1 MLEKLRRLVK
11 KQNTDAKIA
20 EEMELTGDGFTSAEN
35 PIPKSE
41 AFKSKPIIITVVI
54 IVIAI
59 AASVFLSHRVA
70 KPEDDASAEK
80 DRQAPSTDLIE
91 NDSTKSVP
99 GTYSELAK
107 FKAKQAEESAKDKK
121 TETKEEPLIKPRQK
135 SYQSI
140 PAAPAV
146 PQQPQ
151 VNYELEALQRQ
162 LKEKDAANRSPIEF
176 KVNR

>member
-20 EEMELTGDGFTSAEN
+20 EEMEPTGDGFTSAEN

-80 DRQAPSTDLIE
+80 DRQAPSTGLIE

-121 TETKEEPLIKPRQK
+121 TKTKEEPLIKPRQK

>member
-20 EEMELTGDGFTSAEN
+20 EEMEPTGDGFTSAEN

-80 DRQAPSTDLIE
+80 DRQAPSTGLIE

-162 LKEKDAANRSPIEF
+162 LKEKDAANRSSIEF

>member
-80 DRQAPSTDLIE
+80 DRQAPSTGLIE

>member
-80 DRQAPSTDLIE
+80 DRQAPSTGLIE

-162 LKEKDAANRSPIEF
+162 LKEKDAANRSPIKF

>member
-20 EEMELTGDGFTSAEN
+20 EEMEPTGDGFTSAEN

-59 AASVFLSHRVA
+59 AVSVFLSHRVA

-80 DRQAPSTDLIE
+80 DRQAPSTGLIE

-107 FKAKQAEESAKDKK
+107 FKAKQAEESVKDKK

>member
-80 DRQAPSTDLIE
+80 NRQAPSTGLIE

>member
-20 EEMELTGDGFTSAEN
+20 EEMEPTGDGFTSAEN

-41 AFKSKPIIITVVI
+41 AFKSKAIIITVVI

-80 DRQAPSTDLIE
+80 DRQAPSTGLIE

>member
-20 EEMELTGDGFTSAEN
+20 EEMETTGDGFTSAEN

-80 DRQAPSTDLIE
+80 DRQVPSTGLIE

>member
-1 MLEKLRRLVK
+1 MLEKLRCLVK

-20 EEMELTGDGFTSAEN
+20 EEMEPTGDGFTSAEN

-80 DRQAPSTDLIE
+80 DRQAPSTGLIE

>member
-20 EEMELTGDGFTSAEN
+20 EEMEPTGDGFTSAEN

-80 DRQAPSTDLIE
+80 DRQEPSTGLIE

>member
-59 AASVFLSHRVA
+59 ASSVFLSHRVA

-80 DRQAPSTDLIE
+80 DRQAPSTGLIE

>member
-59 AASVFLSHRVA
+59 VASVFLSHRVA

-80 DRQAPSTDLIE
+80 DRQAPSTGLIE

>member
-80 DRQAPSTDLIE
+80 DRQAPSTGLIE

-146 PQQPQ
+146 PQHPQ

>member
-20 EEMELTGDGFTSAEN
+20 EEMETTGDGFTSAEN

-80 DRQAPSTDLIE
+80 DRQAPSTGLIE

>member
-11 KQNTDAKIA
+11 KQNTDAEIA
-20 EEMELTGDGFTSAEN
+20 EEMEPTGDGFTSAEN

-70 KPEDDASAEK
+70 KPEDEASAEK
-80 DRQAPSTDLIE
+80 DRQAPSTGLIE

>member
-20 EEMELTGDGFTSAEN
+20 EEMEPTGDGFTSAEN

-59 AASVFLSHRVA
+59 AASVFFSHRVA
-70 KPEDDASAEK
+70 KPADDASAEK
-80 DRQAPSTDLIE
+80 DRLAPSTGLIE

>member
-1 MLEKLRRLVK
+1 MFEKLKQLVK
-11 KQNTDAKIA
+11 KQNTDAII
-20 EEMELTGDGFTSAEN
+20 ERDMEPAGDGFTSAEN
-35 PIPKSE
+35 PKPKSE

-54 IVIAI
+54 IIIAI
-59 AASVFLSHRVA
+59 AASIFLSHKVVTNND
-70 KPEDDASAEK
+70 KKSEETEK
-80 DRQAPSTDLIE
+80 QTVTTGIVE
-91 NDSTKSVP
+91 NDTTKALP

-107 FKAKQAEESAKDKK
+107 FKAKQAEQNEQSKK
-121 TETKEEPLIKPRQK
+121 TEPKEEPLIKPREK

>member
-70 KPEDDASAEK
+70 KLEDDASAEK
-80 DRQAPSTDLIE
+80 DRQAPSTGLIE

-121 TETKEEPLIKPRQK
+121 METKEEPLIKPRQK

>member
-80 DRQAPSTDLIE
+80 DRQAPSTGLIE

-107 FKAKQAEESAKDKK
+107 FKAQQAEESAKDKK

>member
-1 MLEKLRRLVK
+1 MFKKLKQLIK
-11 KQNTDAKIA
+11 KQNTDAFIEGDIEPA
-20 EEMELTGDGFTSAEN
+20 GDGFTSAEN
-35 PIPKSE
+35 PKPKSE

-54 IVIAI
+54 IIIAI
-59 AASVFLSHRVA
+59 AASIFLSHKVTNND
-70 KPEDDASAEK
+70 KKSEEK
-80 DRQAPSTDLIE
+80 ETQTVTTGIVE
-91 NDSTKSVP
+91 NDSTKALP

-107 FKAKQAEESAKDKK
+107 FKAKQAQQNEQSKK
-121 TETKEEPLIKPRQK
+121 TEPKEEPLIKPREK

>member
-20 EEMELTGDGFTSAEN
+20 EEMEPTGDGFTSAEN

-59 AASVFLSHRVA
+59 AASVFLSHSVA

-80 DRQAPSTDLIE
+80 DRQAPSTGLIE

>member
-80 DRQAPSTDLIE
+80 DRQAPSTGLIE
-91 NDSTKSVP
+91 NDSTKSIP

>member
-20 EEMELTGDGFTSAEN
+20 EEMEPTGDGFTSAEN

-70 KPEDDASAEK
+70 KPEDDALAEK
-80 DRQAPSTDLIE
+80 DRQAPSTGLIE

>member
-80 DRQAPSTDLIE
+80 DRQAPSTGLIE

-121 TETKEEPLIKPRQK
+121 RKPK
-135 SYQSI
+135 K
-140 PAAPAV
+140 
-146 PQQPQ
+146 
-151 VNYELEALQRQ
+151 NL
-162 LKEKDAANRSPIEF
+162 
-176 KVNR
+176 

>member
-59 AASVFLSHRVA
+59 AASVFLSYRVA

-80 DRQAPSTDLIE
+80 DRQAPSTGLIE

>member
-80 DRQAPSTDLIE
+80 DRQAPSTGLIE

-107 FKAKQAEESAKDKK
+107 FKDKQAEESAKDKK